1 MWPQKVLH
9 TVHFNDLINQWGG
22 ISTPSRGSDEF
33 MMLLWILWT
42 RITVPDSRISSAS
55 GTVNPS
61 HPTPRARAGRFTVHF
76 SCTRQTAAIIWR
88 ATPNI
93 RQISIGEQTSWD
105 FIVRSHFWHKER
117 RRWHLKLEAHCDM
130 ELRRVRVPLEDVW
143 RNGFLYG
150 TSLLRRFLRST
161 ADLIRSTYRKGLL
174 VTSTSFSS
182 SKLLHWASLFPHTFK
197 EPSMKSRSGC
207 WQLHINGYEIRNTL
221 TITEISL
228 HLNRARLLIRR
239 IYCFPNTFAS
249 RSRRFRTPKVEGKTP
264 KVARADSVTVLQMC
278 SGSVLTI
285 V

>member
-22 ISTPSRGSDEF
+22 ILTPSRGSDEF

-117 RRWHLKLEAHCDM
+117 RSWHLKLEAHCDM

-150 TSLLRRFLRST
+150 TSLVYADFFVRRRIWL
-161 ADLIRSTYRKGLL
+161 GLL
-174 VTSTSFSS
+174 IEKDFWLPQQVFP
-182 SKLLHWASLFPHTFK
+182 LLNYFIELLFFLTFK

>member
-22 ISTPSRGSDEF
+22 ILTPSRGSDEF

-93 RQISIGEQTSWD
+93 RQKSASENKRAEISSSAVISGTKREEAGIWSLRRIVIWSCEGFVFRLRTFEGTAFCTAPHFYAD
-105 FIVRSHFWHKER
+105 FFVR
-117 RRWHLKLEAHCDM
+117 RRIWL
-130 ELRRVRVPLEDVW
+130 
-143 RNGFLYG
+143 
-150 TSLLRRFLRST
+150 
-161 ADLIRSTYRKGLL
+161 GLL
-174 VTSTSFSS
+174 IEKDFWLPQQVFP
-182 SKLLHWASLFPHTFK
+182 LLNYFIELLFFLTFK